1 MSGEFKFNTIEEAI
15 EDIKQGKMII
25 VVDDEDRENEG
36 DLVMAAEK
44 VTPEA
49 VSFMATHGRG
59 LICVPITK
67 KRAEEL
73 DLSLMVGRN
82 TDNLGTAFTVSVDYV
97 GNSTG
102 ISAYDRADTVKA
114 LIDPATKPTDLR
126 RPGHIF
132 PLIARDGG
140 VLRRAGHTEAA
151 VDLARLAGLYPAG
164 VICEI
169 MKDDGTMARLPD
181 LMSFA
186 KEWGLKIIT
195 IEDLIRYRKAREKLV
210 RKVAETLLP
219 TDYGEFKLICY
230 EDIITSETHLALMKG
245 EIRKG
250 DVPLV
255 RVHSECLTG
264 DVFSS
269 QRCDCGPQLRAAMR
283 LIQEE
288 GKGLILYMRQEGRG
302 IGLANKIRAYALQ
315 DAGFDTVEA
324 NLRLGFPA
332 DLRDYGIG
340 AQILKDLGV
349 EKMRLL
355 TNNPKKVVG
364 LAGYGLEIVERIPLK
379 IPPTKSNA
387 RYLETKKEKLGHW
400 L

>member
-1 MSGEFKFNTIEEAI
+1 
-15 EDIKQGKMII
+15 
-25 VVDDEDRENEG
+25 
-36 DLVMAAEK
+36 
-44 VTPEA
+44 
-49 VSFMATHGRG
+49 
-59 LICVPITK
+59 
-67 KRAEEL
+67 
-73 DLSLMVGRN
+73 
-82 TDNLGTAFTVSVDYV
+82 
-97 GNSTG
+97 
-102 ISAYDRADTVKA
+102 
-114 LIDPATKPTDLR
+114 
-126 RPGHIF
+126 
-132 PLIARDGG
+132 
-140 VLRRAGHTEAA
+140 
-151 VDLARLAGLYPAG
+151 
-164 VICEI
+164 
-169 MKDDGTMARLPD
+169 MARLPD

-210 RKVAETLLP
+210 RRVAETLLP

-230 EDIITSETHLALMKG
+230 EDVITSETHLALMKG
-245 EIRKG
+245 EIKKG

-269 QRCDCGPQLRAAMR
+269 QRCDCGPQLRAAMK

-324 NLRLGFPA
+324 NLKLGFPP

-355 TNNPKKVVG
+355 TNNPRKVVG

-379 IPPTKSNA
+379 IPPTKNNA